1 MTGLNPLNASAA
13 TLFALVS
20 RIRNRAQHADPD
32 ALRRSVVAEI
42 GLRAAPC
49 DRSRTAGEARFTI
62 FPSATWCSRPRQ
74 RSV

>member
-32 ALRRSVVAEI
+32 ALRRSVVA
-42 GLRAAPC
+42 GWNSGKKGSPALPL
-49 DRSRTAGEARFTI
+49 
-62 FPSATWCSRPRQ
+62 PPHQSACES
-74 RSV
+74 S